1 MGFSWLMDF
10 LTYFVAL
17 LATVCFFLLRSL
29 FQKEKLMVNWP
40 VVGML
45 PSLLLNVHRL
55 HDWYTEVLRAN
66 GCTVFFHGPWFSGMK
81 MLVTCDPRNVAH
93 ISSTAHFSNYPKG
106 QDFSE
111 MFDILGDG
119 ILNADYGS
127 WKVQRK
133 MAHTHFRNNRFRDFL
148 MKTSREKVEKGL
160 VPILQKATK
169 ETKPINL
176 QDVLQRFTFDATC
189 ILVCGVDPGCLST
202 GLPTVP
208 FAQALDDA
216 NEVVLLRHT
225 VPRFWWKLLRR
236 LNMGMEKKLVDAWEI
251 IDKFIEKQISVRR
264 EELQGR
270 TAPAKNVEKE
280 GDDDDD
286 DEAAAAATDLLTLY
300 MQHENKEEMIHL
312 KSPNTFLRDTT
323 LNMLVAG
330 RDTTSA
336 ALTWFFWLL
345 SQNPSVEDK
354 ILQELTSSI
363 SNSNPITNK
372 PRVFTS
378 EELGGLVYLHAA
390 LCESLRLF
398 PPVPLIHKGVVK
410 PDILPSGHRV
420 EPGVKILYTTYALGR
435 MELVWGKDCLDFKPE
450 RWISENGMFTFDHR
464 DKFMVFNVGP
474 RSCIGKNI
482 SFTQMKVVVAALL
495 YNFQLQVLK
504 DQVVS
509 PKIAVVLQTRNG
521 LMVKVR
527 ERAIAA
533 A

>member
-1 MGFSWLMDF
+1 
-10 LTYFVAL
+10 
-17 LATVCFFLLRSL
+17 
-29 FQKEKLMVNWP
+29 MVNWP

-81 MLVTCDPRNVAH
+81 MLVTCDPRNVAY
-93 ISSTAHFSNYPKG
+93 ILSTVHPSKFPEG

-111 MFDILGDG
+111 MFDILGDR

-133 MAHTHFRNNRFRDFL
+133 MVHAHFRNNRFRYSV

-169 ETKPINL
+169 ETNPINL

-208 FAQALDDA
+208 FARAVDDA

-225 VPRFWWKLLRR
+225 VPKFWWKLLRR
-236 LNMGMEKKLVDAWEI
+236 LNMGMEKKMADAWEI
-251 IDKFIEKQISVRR
+251 IDKFIEKQIS
-264 EELQGR
+264 
-270 TAPAKNVEKE
+270 
-280 GDDDDD
+280 
-286 DEAAAAATDLLTLY
+286 
-300 MQHENKEEMIHL
+300 
-312 KSPNTFLRDTT
+312 
-323 LNMLVAG
+323 AG

-354 ILQELTSSI
+354 ILHELTSSI
-363 SNSNPITNK
+363 PNSNPITTK

-410 PDILPSGHRV
+410 PDILPSGHRM
-420 EPGVKILYTTYALGR
+420 ELGVKILYTTYALRR
-435 MELVWGKDCLDFKPE
+435 MEVIWGKDCLDFKPE
-450 RWISENGMFTFDHR
+450 RCISENGMLTFDHT
-464 DKFMVFNVGP
+464 DKFMVQC
-474 RSCIGKNI
+474 RSPVLHREEHLIYSDEGCCGC
-482 SFTQMKVVVAALL
+482 SSL
-495 YNFQLQVLK
+495 QLPTS
-504 DQVVS
+504 S
-509 PKIAVVLQTRNG
+509 PERSSG
-521 LMVKVR
+521 LS
-527 ERAIAA
+527 
-533 A
+533 

>member
-1 MGFSWLMDF
+1 
-10 LTYFVAL
+10 
-17 LATVCFFLLRSL
+17 
-29 FQKEKLMVNWP
+29 MVNWP

-81 MLVTCDPRNVAH
+81 MLVICDPRNVAY
-93 ISSTAHFSNYPKG
+93 ILSTVHPSNFPEG

-111 MFDILGDG
+111 MFDILGDR

-133 MAHTHFRNNRFRDFL
+133 MVHAHFRNNRFRDFV

-169 ETKPINL
+169 ETNPINL

-208 FAQALDDA
+208 FARAVDDA

-225 VPRFWWKLLRR
+225 VPKFWWKLLRR
-236 LNMGMEKKLVDAWEI
+236 LNMGMEKKLADAWEI
-251 IDKFIEKQISVRR
+251 IDKFIEKQILVRR

-270 TAPAKNVEKE
+270 TPPPNDVEKK
-280 GDDDDD
+280 GDD
-286 DEAAAAATDLLTLY
+286 EEAAAATDLLTLY
-300 MQHENKEEMIHL
+300 MQYENKEEMIHL

-323 LNMLVAG
+323 LNLLIAG
-330 RDTTSA
+330 REGHHECSPH
-336 ALTWFFWLL
+336 LVLL
-345 SQNPSVEDK
+345 
-354 ILQELTSSI
+354 
-363 SNSNPITNK
+363 

-378 EELGGLVYLHAA
+378 EELGGLVSLHAA

-435 MELVWGKDCLDFKPE
+435 MEVIWGKDCLDFKPE
-450 RWISENGMFTFDHR
+450 RWISENGMLTFDHT
-464 DKFMVFNVGP
+464 DKFMVQC
-474 RSCIGKNI
+474 RSPVLHREEHLIYSDEGCCGC
-482 SFTQMKVVVAALL
+482 SSL
-495 YNFQLQVLK
+495 QLPTS
-504 DQVVS
+504 S
-509 PKIAVVLQTRNG
+509 PERSSG
-521 LMVKVR
+521 LS
-527 ERAIAA
+527 
-533 A
+533 